1 MILNSGYDAF
11 KKIALTK
18 AQPFVDKTDFIAR
31 TFDYFNKADRF
42 MVFSKPRR
50 FGKTLTASMLSA
62 YYSKG
67 CDSREWFSNLKIS
80 KHPQFEEHLNKYNV
94 LYIDMNS
101 IKGKFDS
108 YSKNERLHVEYVDD
122 LVDFLQY
129 QTVLELLKSNEFASH
144 FEINPLEDNLSLIDC
159 LTSIYDNTDT
169 SFVLIMDEWD
179 LIYRDYKDDHALQE
193 KFIDLLRAL
202 FKSSEGA
209 KCFSFVYLTGI
220 LPIKKYNSQ
229 SALNNFAEYNML
241 SPEPL
246 ENFFGFTLKD
256 VKDLVSK
263 RQGSVSLDSLRSWYD
278 GYKLNA
284 VEIFN
289 PNSVCSAL
297 RDGTCKSY
305 WSDTAS
311 FEQVQLLINM
321 IFDGLRDD
329 IVSLLSGNII
339 SVDSSTFQN
348 DLTSLKNKKDV
359 LCLLI
364 CLGYFGCISTPNSSL
379 KAVYIPNEEIRDSM
393 QRNIM
398 QNSWYKS
405 MAIVER
411 SYNLYEATV
420 ALDEKRVAS
429 IFNEIHNATDI
440 SVLAYNNEE
449 SLTYCI
455 LCGYSLSTADR
466 YTARR
471 QLQSGKGV
479 ADIIYEP
486 NLPNL
491 PILIVELKYGRDAH
505 EAIEQIKDRN
515 YAAQYMDKPNPIII
529 VGINY
534 VSDPENNSYKEH
546 ECIIEKIA
554 K

>member
-1 MILNSGYDAF
+1 MLN
-11 KKIALTK
+11 
-18 AQPFVDKTDFIAR
+18 Q
-31 TFDYFNKADRF
+31 
-42 MVFSKPRR
+42 
-50 FGKTLTASMLSA
+50 
-62 YYSKG
+62 
-67 CDSREWFSNLKIS
+67 
-80 KHPQFEEHLNKYNV
+80 
-94 LYIDMNS
+94 
-101 IKGKFDS
+101 
-108 YSKNERLHVEYVDD
+108 
-122 LVDFLQY
+122 
-129 QTVLELLKSNEFASH
+129 
-144 FEINPLEDNLSLIDC
+144 
-159 LTSIYDNTDT
+159 
-169 SFVLIMDEWD
+169 
-179 LIYRDYKDDHALQE
+179 
-193 KFIDLLRAL
+193 
-202 FKSSEGA
+202 
-209 KCFSFVYLTGI
+209 
-220 LPIKKYNSQ
+220 YNSTTER
-229 SALNNFAEYNML
+229 N
-241 SPEPL
+241 
-246 ENFFGFTLKD
+246 
-256 VKDLVSK
+256 
-263 RQGSVSLDSLRSWYD
+263 
-278 GYKLNA
+278 
-284 VEIFN
+284 
-289 PNSVCSAL
+289 
-297 RDGTCKSY
+297 
-305 WSDTAS
+305 
-311 FEQVQLLINM
+311 
-321 IFDGLRDD
+321 
-329 IVSLLSGNII
+329 
-339 SVDSSTFQN
+339 
-348 DLTSLKNKKDV
+348 KNDV

-471 QLQSGKGV
+471 QLQAGKGV

-515 YAAQYMDKPNPIII
+515 YAAQYMDKPNPIIL